1 MYKVLGTISYLMVW
15 GHWQPWQSQ
24 EERMVALT
32 RSYWVGSMLN
42 EGMNG
47 LLPQLQHF
55 HCLYEKI
62 SDDSAR
68 IILKLAVSM

>member
-1 MYKVLGTISYLMVW
+1 
-15 GHWQPWQSQ
+15 
-24 EERMVALT
+24 MVALT
-32 RSYWVGSMLN
+32 RSYWVGSMLS

-55 HCLYEKI
+55 HYLYEKI